1 MYPLLFQ
8 ANLHELVWGGHK
20 LRALKGLAPNQQPIG
35 ESWEI
40 SDVPSSESHVRNGR
54 LTGRS
59 IHSLISEYGAVLLG
73 DHIMEHYG
81 AQLPLLVKFIDAA
94 QDLSIQVHPNDELA
108 RERHGSLGK
117 TEMWYVM
124 QADPGASM
132 LVGFSQ
138 EISKDDYARRV
149 DDGSIVDVL
158 ARHEVHAGDVFFI
171 PAGRVH
177 AICGGI
183 MVCEIQQSSDIT
195 YRLFDYHRLGLDGK
209 PRQLHTLE
217 ARDAIDFRVYPDY
230 RTHYAAPAEGA
241 TCVVDCPYFVVNVLT
256 TSTSLRRPLLQE
268 DSFVTLSCLQG
279 TAIIT
284 DHEDNSVTLHK
295 GFSCLIPASQ
305 ADFTITSPDATEVR
319 LLESWAR

>member
-59 IHSLISEYGAVLLG
+59 IHSLINEYGAVLLG
-73 DHIMEHYG
+73 NHIMERYG

-108 RERHGSLGK
+108 HERHGSLGK

-132 LVGFSQ
+132 LVGFKEQ
-138 EISKDDYARRV
+138 ITKDDYAHRV
-149 DDGSIVDVL
+149 EDGTIVDVL
-158 ARHEVHAGDVFFI
+158 ARHERGIVGDANLCGHVLGADQDPTDVNELCHGTPPVKRSYGLI
-171 PAGRVH
+171 VVKWRLTCADCRNTHTGELVAPVPAYPSDCLASV
-177 AICGGI
+177 
-183 MVCEIQQSSDIT
+183 SSDI
-195 YRLFDYHRLGLDGK
+195 
-209 PRQLHTLE
+209 
-217 ARDAIDFRVYPDY
+217 
-230 RTHYAAPAEGA
+230 GA
-241 TCVVDCPYFVVNVLT
+241 TTRSIDRRLPRIDC
-256 TSTSLRRPLLQE
+256 
-268 DSFVTLSCLQG
+268 TL
-279 TAIIT
+279 
-284 DHEDNSVTLHK
+284 N
-295 GFSCLIPASQ
+295 
-305 ADFTITSPDATEVR
+305 
-319 LLESWAR
+319 

>member
-20 LRALKGLAPNQQPIG
+20 LRALKGLKANQQPIG

-40 SDVPSSESHVRNGR
+40 SDVPSSESHVRNGH
-54 LTGRS
+54 LVGRS
-59 IHSLISEYGAVLLG
+59 IHSLIVEYGAVLLG
-73 DHIMEHYG
+73 NRILEHYG
-81 AQLPLLVKFIDAA
+81 PQLPLLVKFIDAA
-94 QDLSIQVHPNDELA
+94 SDLSIQVHPNDELA
-108 RERHGSLGK
+108 HERHGSLGK

-132 LVGFSQ
+132 LVGFKEQ
-138 EISKDDYARRV
+138 ITKDDYAQRV
-149 DDGSIVDVL
+149 DDGTIVDVL

-217 ARDAIDFRVYPDY
+217 ARDAIDFNVYPDY
-230 RTHYAAPAEGA
+230 RTHYALPSDGVV
-241 TCVVDCPYFVVNVLT
+241 CVVDCPYFVVNVLAT
-256 TSTSLRRPLLQE
+256 RTPIRRALLAE

-284 DHEDNSVTLHK
+284 DHDGNSVTLHK
-295 GFSCLIPASQ
+295 GFSCLVPASQ
-305 ADFTITSPDATEVR
+305 ADFTVASADDSEVR